1 MKAET
6 STPTYDQHIYLKKTQ
21 FKHIYMSH
29 SDDPVATFQELLEQP
44 KAFEFTAIS
53 YRRYKDL

>member
-1 MKAET
+1 MKAER
-6 STPTYDQHIYLKKTQ
+6 STPSYDQHIYLKKTQ
-21 FKHIYMSH
+21 FKHVYMSH
-29 SDDPVATFQELLEQP
+29 SVATFQELLEQP